1 MLECMEKY
9 KNKFAIEFA
18 KLMQE
23 NLVNW
28 TKIQKENKRKI
39 FTTDILMSM
48 LWASALF
55 LLLGVPLFIAIFRG
69 GAMDLGAGNIVLSS
83 VLLYGIVLW
92 LFVFIIFYISAIFER
107 NKNLQQIMKNQ
118 IYPKLLKIFT
128 PKIYYQ
134 KGVISN
140 DVYASTNLF
149 DEKIT
154 KQERDDFF
162 SGEYDGI
169 EFKVNEVELISTRD
183 RILEG
188 YDRSKQEDVTLF
200 KGVVL
205 NFTLNKSISSHIH
218 IYAKNSKKAP
228 VGFEKVNLE
237 YENFNKKYDVY
248 VQKGGQ
254 IEVRYLLT
262 TMFMERLMQLEMAF
276 PVECIQCSIKD
287 KEMLIL
293 LSTNKDLFEI
303 GHILN
308 NLNDITQYQNM
319 FDEFASVLSFIDV
332 LNLASKTGL

>member
-1 MLECMEKY
+1 MEKY

-48 LWASALF
+48 LWAFALF

-69 GAMDLGAGNIVLSS
+69 GAMDLWAGNIVLSS

-92 LFVFIIFYISAIFER
+92 LFVFIIFYISAICER

-140 DVYASTNLF
+140 EVYASTNLF

-200 KGVVL
+200 KGVAL

-218 IYAKNSKKAP
+218 IYAKKHLPDLKK
-228 VGFEKVNLE
+228 
-237 YENFNKKYDVY
+237 
-248 VQKGGQ
+248 
-254 IEVRYLLT
+254 
-262 TMFMERLMQLEMAF
+262 
-276 PVECIQCSIKD
+276 
-287 KEMLIL
+287 LIL
-293 LSTNKDLFEI
+293 NMK
-303 GHILN
+303 IL
-308 NLNDITQYQNM
+308 TKNM
-319 FDEFASVLSFIDV
+319 MYLCKKVVKLKLVIY
-332 LNLASKTGL
+332 